1 MIGIFYTGEKRF
13 ENISK
18 NNHQKLFEKI
28 SKLDKINL
36 YYFTQPEL
44 DRNLCSFKNTEHY
57 RSGGIQTWDFLT
69 AAEMLSEEIIIKIRT
84 DVWIANSCYQTIIRA
99 INDVKNKKIDIAF
112 LGSELYESYQEK
124 DQQIDV
130 DLTDK
135 IQDFIIVARKDKLE
149 NKLKFIDEYT
159 SKKPI
164 KSGNK
169 IFKYIIKKDANA
181 VTIRCQMYLIRKEP
195 IKLIDGEIAWGF
207 VERYQLNGTKGLENT
222 INYFQ
227 NKITMTDL

>member
-13 ENISK
+13 ENLSK
-18 NNHQKLFEKI
+18 DNHQKLFDKI
-28 SKLDKINL
+28 SKFDKINL
-36 YYFTQPEL
+36 YYFTQPEF
-44 DRNLCSFKNTEHY
+44 DRSSCPFQNTEHY

-69 AAEMLSEEIIIKIRT
+69 VSEQLSEEIVLKIRT
-84 DVWIANSCYQTIIRA
+84 DVWIANSCYQTILRA
-99 INDVKNKKIDIAF
+99 INDIKNKKIDIAF

-124 DQQIDV
+124 DQEINV
-130 DLTDK
+130 EYTDK
-135 IQDFIIVARKDKLE
+135 IQDFIIVARREKLE
-149 NKLKFIDEYT
+149 NKLKFIQEYI

-169 IFKYIIKKDANA
+169 IFKHIVKKKSKA

-195 IKLIDGEIAWGF
+195 TALTDGEIAWGF

-222 INYFQ
+222 INYFK
-227 NKITMTDL
+227 NKITCVEL